1 MRISFLSMP
10 QVLVVLDITCYAM
23 CRRLLLLLLLYES
36 PGSSLVSCYWCFLAL
51 VDLGIMCYAM
61 CRRLLLLLDIMFHT
75 MCRRLLLLLGIVFH
89 TMIRP
94 LALLGMY
101 FATIRELAA
110 LMLRSFTPQLVLLAP
125 PINLMAAR
133 WSLGRRLVF
142 LYTLVTRFSLGIMF
156 HTMARQLALLK
167 M

>member
-1 MRISFLSMP
+1 M
-10 QVLVVLDITCYAM
+10 
-23 CRRLLLLLLLYES
+23 
-36 PGSSLVSCYWCFLAL
+36 GSSPVSCIWFSLMLPQLAL
-51 VDLGIMCYAM
+51 LAAVPL
-61 CRRLLLLLDIMFHT
+61 RSFTPQLVLRLLLLLDIMFHT

-133 WSLGRRLVF
+133 WSLGRHLVF
-142 LYTLVTRFSLGIMF
+142 LYTLATR
-156 HTMARQLALLK
+156 
-167 M
+167 

>member
-10 QVLVVLDITCYAM
+10 LQIVLHVSFNSTSQVLVVLDITCYAM
-23 CRRLLLLLLLYES
+23 YRQLILLLLLLLHES
-36 PGSSLVSCYWCFLAL
+36 PGSSLVSCIWCSLAL
-51 VDLGIMCYAM
+51 VDFGITCYAM
-61 CRRLLLLLDIMFHT
+61 CRL
-75 MCRRLLLLLGIVFH
+75 LLLLLGIMFH
-89 TMIRP
+89 TMTRP